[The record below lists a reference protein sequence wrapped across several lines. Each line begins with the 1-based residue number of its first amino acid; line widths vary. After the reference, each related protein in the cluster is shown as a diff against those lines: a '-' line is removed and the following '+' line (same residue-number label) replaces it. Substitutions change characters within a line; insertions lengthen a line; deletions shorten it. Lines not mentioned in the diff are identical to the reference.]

1 MTQKISPFLE
11 GKYGWDFGESGWNS
25 GMDENLLKFS
35 FLFDGNVDSIVT
47 TLPTATNSQSHF
59 LTTDNRLYFSVN
71 SQWYSSP
78 TPKWHLL
85 TIKLT
90 GEVYR
95 FDGTSLTLVPSSD
108 DLDSRVVSLE
118 ASVASLGSAAYQ
130 DSTAF
135 ATPAALDVVSA
146 QANDFTTQ
154 YVTESENLQDGASQ
168 TTTVKDT
175 LFQIMTRDRINAA
188 WYGFKATRTPAEQ
201 AAALAAAAAQAK
213 IEGTRLYIPKDDYQL
228 STGVRIQVPVTMDGG
243 SINFSSGSDFTAT
256 GSVGLSFEG
265 GGLTALPA
273 LAANA
278 TIYADQISFSA
289 AHGLV
294 PGDVICIHNPAD
306 SSWSTWRTY
315 YTAGEFAT
323 VRKVDGLT
331 VYLAGLLYDSYTIA
345 SVNLY
350 KVNYLKGD
358 FDFGGAEIIGPPLS
372 VNYGVG
378 ARFTNLA
385 RSAIYGLT
393 GYQANSSQIEVVQ
406 SLDVDLYGCNAYL
419 MDDNAISGT
428 QYGLSLANTQSLRV
442 HGGTWQSRR
451 HATAMGSGAR
461 PGAVVTR
468 DCHIYDAHL
477 TSRGLGGGE
486 DAADFHGNVEL
497 SSYEGCTIIGG
508 CGFGGN
514 RNTYRNNKI
523 FTGSAGYGFYSS
535 EPKGASFD
543 FINNEVTVTSR
554 GSPPAGRGVF
564 ESNSL
569 NTKTVLGGTI
579 NIDGLRIMGG
589 DIPNAFGVNIRN
601 QGSTVTTL
609 RVAVANLHMD
619 SPNALGPVRVD
630 SPQGAQF
637 ASFVAGLITNTG
649 VETLNISSGI
659 TSRRKLTLTAM

>member
-1 MTQKISPFLE
+1 MPYNTGNPVPSTDARDFMDNVQNTDVAVNTQELTWTDRLGVTRKTFAGMEAEATEALSRLGYQIIGDYASGLVMQN
-11 GKYGWDFGESGWNS
+11 FGQVFRKDGEFYRAKAELALPYSLTGDWAV
-25 GMDENLLKFS
+25 DAPKFVS
-35 FLFDGNVDSIVT
+35 VGDAVLRQELANGTSHLVDS
-47 TLPTATNSQSHF
+47 
-59 LTTDNRLYFSVN
+59 SVV
-71 SQWYSSP
+71 
-78 TPKWHLL
+78 
-85 TIKLT
+85 
-90 GEVYR
+90 GRAV
-95 FDGTSLTLVPSSD
+95 GTVESALQLI
-108 DLDSRVVSLE
+108 E
-118 ASVASLGSAAYQ
+118 A
-130 DSTAF
+130 DI
-135 ATPAALDVVSA
+135 D
-146 QANDFTTQ
+146 
-154 YVTESENLQDGASQ
+154 LQDGEGTAVPVA
-168 TTTVKDT
+168 TALV
-175 LFQIMTRDRINAA
+175 QIMTRDRINAA

-256 GSVGLSFEG
+256 GSVGLAFEG

-289 AHGLV
+289 PHGLV
-294 PGDVICIHNPAD
+294 PGDVICIHNPTD

-315 YTAGEFAT
+315 YNAGEFAT

-378 ARFTNLA
+378 ARFTNIA

-393 GYQANSSQIEVVQ
+393 GRQANSSQIEIVQ
-406 SLDVDLYGCNAYL
+406 SVDVDLYGCNAYL

-428 QYGLSLANTQSLRV
+428 QYGLALANTQSLRV

-451 HATAMGSGAR
+451 HATAMGGGTG
-461 PGAVVTR
+461 PGSIVTR

-486 DAADFHGNVEL
+486 EAGDFHGNVEL

-508 CGFGGN
+508 GVFGGN

-523 FTGSAGYGFYSS
+523 FTGSAGYGFYCG

-554 GSPPAGRGVF
+554 GSPPAGRAVF
-564 ESNSL
+564 DSNSI
-569 NTKTVLGGTI
+569 NAKTVLGGTI
-579 NIDGLRIMGG
+579 NIDGLRIMGA
-589 DIPNAFGVNIRN
+589 DIPSAFGVSIRN

-630 SPQGAQF
+630 SPAGAQF

-659 TSRRKLTLTAM
+659 ASRRKLTLTAM